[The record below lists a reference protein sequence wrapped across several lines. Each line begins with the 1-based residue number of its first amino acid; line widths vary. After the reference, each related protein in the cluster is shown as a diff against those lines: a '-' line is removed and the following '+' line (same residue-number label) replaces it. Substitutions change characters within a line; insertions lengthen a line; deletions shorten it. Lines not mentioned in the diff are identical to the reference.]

1 MLILPGDPLF
11 EETLALAKRPD
22 WREIAA
28 KDQGVAFCAM
38 PGEGGLLTPLSWE
51 ETQEYLD
58 GGAWEE
64 RMLNDLE
71 FTEDELEQL

>member
-11 EETLALAKRPD
+11 YETLTLAKRPD
-22 WREIAA
+22 WKDVAA
-28 KDQGVAFCAM
+28 KDQGIAFCAM
-38 PGEGGLLTPLSWE
+38 PGEAGLLTPLSWE

-64 RMLNDLE
+64 RMIE
-71 FTEDELEQL
+71 EGFTEEDLDQL